1 MFDTIKFGANLC
13 RLRKNA
19 DMTAATLADSIGVT
33 VGDITRWE
41 RGESFP
47 DMSVVSKAAGALG
60 VSSEELLNAGEP
72 TPGELDILARV
83 AEGGDASPARIEDI
97 AGVAPLLRP
106 SVLEKL
112 VSNFSAHGIDI
123 SYVVKLAEYL
133 NDKSVIALLE
143 QSSPDKLDEEL
154 LGKFVPLLDDR
165 SKSAILQRILDGEL
179 DYHFIRV
186 LLPYASYYI
195 DSQVEAAVV
204 EGALPWDALDIMRE
218 ALEER
223 QERERELDK

>member
-1 MFDTIKFGANLC
+1 MIMFSTVKFGGNLC
-13 RLRKNA
+13 RLRKGA
-19 DMTAATLADSIGVT
+19 DMSQSELALKLGVSIEE
-33 VGDITRWE
+33 ISRYE
-41 RGESFP
+41 LGESFP
-47 DMSVVSKAAGALG
+47 DVTMLARIAQTLG
-60 VSSEELLNAGEP
+60 TTTEELIGAGEP
-72 TPGELDILARV
+72 TPGELQILNGV
-83 AEGGDASPARIEDI
+83 ANGTEVGAHGIEDI
-97 AGVAPLLRP
+97 TGVAPLLRP

-112 VSNFSAHGIDI
+112 VRSFSAHGIDI

-133 NDKSVIALLE
+133 NDQSVISLLE
-143 QSSPDKLDEEL
+143 EASPDKLNEEL
-154 LGKFVPLLDDR
+154 LGKFVPLLDER

-223 QERERELDK
+223 RELNRDK

>member
-1 MFDTIKFGANLC
+1 MFSTIKFGGNIC
-13 RLRKNA
+13 RLRKSA
-19 DMTAATLADSIGVT
+19 DMTQSELADKIGVT
-33 VGDITRWE
+33 RADISRYELGD
-41 RGESFP
+41 SFP
-47 DMSVVSKAAGALG
+47 DISILVLLAQTFGITT
-60 VSSEELLNAGEP
+60 EELINAGEP
-72 TPGELDILARV
+72 SPGELKILNGIAN
-83 AEGGDASPARIEDI
+83 GDEVRANAIDDI
-97 AGVAPLLRP
+97 AGVAPLLKP

-112 VSNFSAHGIDI
+112 VDNFSAHGIDI

-133 NDKSVIALLE
+133 NDKSVMTLLE
-143 QSSPDKLDEEL
+143 ESTPDKLNEEL

-179 DYHFIRV
+179 DYRFIRV

-218 ALEER
+218 ALAER
-223 QERERELDK
+223 RERERDD

>member
-1 MFDTIKFGANLC
+1 MFSTIKFGGNIC

-19 DMTAATLADSIGVT
+19 DMTQSDLADRIGVT
-33 VGDITRWE
+33 SQAVSRYE
-41 RGESFP
+41 LGESFP
-47 DMSVVSKAAGALG
+47 DISILVLIAQTFG
-60 VSSEELLNAGEP
+60 VTTEELINAGEP
-72 TPGELDILARV
+72 SPGELQILNGIAN
-83 AEGGDASPARIEDI
+83 GDEVKANAIDDI
-97 AGVAPLLRP
+97 AGVAPLLKP

-112 VSNFSAHGIDI
+112 VENFSAHGIDI

-133 NDKSVIALLE
+133 SDKSVLALLE
-143 QSSPDKLDEEL
+143 ESTPDKLNEEL
-154 LGKFVPLLDDR
+154 LGKFVPLLDDK

-218 ALEER
+218 ALAER
-223 QERERELDK
+223 WEREKNE

>member
-1 MFDTIKFGANLC
+1 MFSTIKFGSNIC
-13 RLRKNA
+13 RLRKSA
-19 DMTAATLADSIGVT
+19 DMTQSELADKLGVT
-33 VGDITRWE
+33 WQAVSRYE
-41 RGESFP
+41 LGESFP
-47 DMSVVSKAAGALG
+47 DVSILVLIAQTFG
-60 VSSEELLNAGEP
+60 VTTEELINAGEP
-72 TPGELDILARV
+72 SPGELQILNGIANGSDNVQARTI
-83 AEGGDASPARIEDI
+83 DDI
-97 AGVAPLLRP
+97 AGVAPLLKP

-112 VSNFSAHGIDI
+112 VENFSAHGIDI

-133 NDKSVIALLE
+133 SDKSVLSLLE
-143 QSSPDKLDEEL
+143 ESTPDKLNEEL

-204 EGALPWDALDIMRE
+204 EGALPWDALEIMRE
-218 ALEER
+218 ALAER
-223 QERERELDK
+223 QELQKDE